1 MAYVRGTIRI
11 IIKGKRKSSD
21 KSKRSYVIE
30 SVGNFPNNYR
40 TKFPGSCCENY
51 FLLYFMIEKIMQKDR
66 GVCTMMR
73 NKNWKKLWILVVLAV
88 FIICTVSS
96 CGGTGNIQ
104 QDSAQ
109 NEIAQGSI
117 SENEEENLQMPDDTP
132 EQDNA
137 QAEDDAL
144 EQDNT
149 EETEYILPD
158 SDTRRIAES
167 DLETLSEEELRLAR
181 NEIYARRGRKFDDE
195 SLTNYF
201 ESKSWYRGTIEPSD
215 FTDELLSEIEKYNAT
230 FIAEYESSL
239 ENETTGSVSQNENS
253 ADQNDSDE
261 PGNISESGYT
271 AEGGSP
277 DGIKCSECN
286 GLGHCTE
293 CEGGLCPSCGGTGQT
308 LCTSCA
314 GLGHCLFCGG
324 MGYSYSGV
332 GLSFSKDTCIMCY
345 GSGRCS
351 RCGNNRLIRCSK
363 CGGSGKCS
371 KCYGL
376 YYCSHCAGQGY
387 YY

>member
-1 MAYVRGTIRI
+1 
-11 IIKGKRKSSD
+11 
-21 KSKRSYVIE
+21 
-30 SVGNFPNNYR
+30 
-40 TKFPGSCCENY
+40 
-51 FLLYFMIEKIMQKDR
+51 
-66 GVCTMMR
+66 MMR
-73 NKNWKKLWILVVLAV
+73 KKNWKKLWIVFVLAV
-88 FIICTVSS
+88 FTVCMVSS
-96 CGGTGNIQ
+96 CGGTGTIQ

-109 NEIAQGSI
+109 KEISQGSI
-117 SENEEENLQMPDDTP
+117 SENEEENLQMPDDMS

-215 FTDELLSEIEKYNAT
+215 FTEELLSEIEKYNAT
-230 FIAEYESSL
+230 FIAEYESGL
-239 ENETTGSVSQNENS
+239 ENETAGSVSRNENS
-253 ADQNDSDE
+253 AEQNDSDE

-286 GLGHCTE
+286 GLGHCAE
-293 CEGGLCPSCGGTGQT
+293 CEGGLCPTCGGTGQMM
-308 LCTSCA
+308 CTSCG
-314 GLGHCLFCGG
+314 GLSYCLFCGG

-351 RCGNNRLIRCSK
+351 RCGGGRVIRCSK
-363 CGGSGKCS
+363 CGGSGECS
-371 KCYGL
+371 KCYGF
-376 YYCSHCAGQGY
+376 YYCSHCAGRGY
-387 YY
+387 YYY